1 MSINEQDDK
10 PRRRNQACWRV
21 SKCFSES
28 VLGQIIQVVNYIFFR
43 EICKFLLSREAK
55 VKATITP
62 GLGIKG
68 KMLLKQAQRRN
79 YNNRKENDQT
89 CGKRQLS
96 ITSDQGVQL

>member
-1 MSINEQDDK
+1 M
-10 PRRRNQACWRV
+10 NQACWRV
-21 SKCFSES
+21 SKCSSES

-68 KMLLKQAQRRN
+68 KMLVKQAQRRN
-79 YNNRKENDQT
+79 YTFCAISKASKENDQT
-89 CGKRQLS
+89 CGKRQLF
-96 ITSDQGVQL
+96 IMSDQWMQV